1 MISIHNLHKRYGRL
15 HALRDVNLQ
24 LNDGECV
31 AFIGPNGCGK
41 TTLMKCIL
49 GLVKPQAGQVLI
61 DGLDA
66 ASQPQCRAAIGFM
79 PQKSSFPDNMTVGQ
93 VISTLLSVRRY
104 HGALDLELYHS
115 FGIPDIAGKRCG
127 TLSGGTSQKVSAAIA
142 FLFNPRILILD
153 EPAASLDPLTSEVL
167 KEKILREK
175 ALGKLIF
182 ITSHILSEL
191 EGLATHIVF
200 MDEGGILLHHTAE
213 ELLQLTGEPTITKSV
228 TRILSNHETHREDH
242 LL

>member
-15 HALRDVNLQ
+15 HVLRNINLE

-31 AFIGPNGCGK
+31 AVIGPNGCGK

-115 FGIPDIAGKRCG
+115 FEIGRAH
-127 TLSGGTSQKVSAAIA
+127 V
-142 FLFNPRILILD
+142 
-153 EPAASLDPLTSEVL
+153 
-167 KEKILREK
+167 
-175 ALGKLIF
+175 
-182 ITSHILSEL
+182 
-191 EGLATHIVF
+191 
-200 MDEGGILLHHTAE
+200 
-213 ELLQLTGEPTITKSV
+213 
-228 TRILSNHETHREDH
+228 
-242 LL
+242 

>member
-49 GLVKPQAGQVLI
+49 GLVRPQAGQVLI

-66 ASQPQCRAAIGFM
+66 ASQPQCRERIGFM

-93 VISTLLSVRRY
+93 AVGTLLSVRRR
-104 HGALDLELYHS
+104 HADLDLELYHQ
-115 FGIPDIAGKRCG
+115 FGIAAMADKRCG
-127 TLSGGTSQKVSAAIA
+127 ALSGGTSQKVSAAMA
-142 FLFNPRILILD
+142 FLFNPRMLMLD
-153 EPAASLDPLTSEVL
+153 EPVASLDPLASETL
-167 KEKILREK
+167 KEKLRQEK
-175 ALGKLIF
+175 AKGKLIV

-191 EGLATHIVF
+191 EGLATRIVF
-200 MDEGGILLHHTAE
+200 MDEGCVLFHHTVE
-213 ELLQLTGEPTITKSV
+213 ELQQLTGEPTITKSI
-228 TRILSNHETHREDH
+228 TRILSDHEAHRQNH